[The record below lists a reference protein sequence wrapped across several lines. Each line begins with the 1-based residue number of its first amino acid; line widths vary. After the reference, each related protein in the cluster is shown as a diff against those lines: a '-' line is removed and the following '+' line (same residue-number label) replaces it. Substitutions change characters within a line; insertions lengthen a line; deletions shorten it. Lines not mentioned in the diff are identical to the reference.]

1 MTAPTMQVLVG
12 FQTTTGFGTP
22 FLLNDAFFGV
32 LDTADRG
39 TLGGLQYADLTNIV
53 ESVNITR
60 GRNRQLDQFNAG
72 TATVS
77 FNNSTRIL
85 DPLNTA
91 SIYYPFV
98 LPRCPIIILANGIPI
113 YTGLV
118 TDWNIEYDIANQDMM
133 YASCSD
139 QFTVL
144 ANQALNA
151 VTPAVE
157 SSSARINT
165 VLDLPEI
172 VYQGPREVTTG
183 SSTLGAFAIEQD
195 TNCLD
200 YLQQVT
206 TSEQGYLYV
215 ASNGT
220 LTFKGRTSVLNP
232 VADATFTYDG
242 TGIPYQ
248 TLLNE
253 YGDELLY
260 NYIVT
265 ESPAGGA
272 QTTSDADS
280 INLYQAQQYSVLNL
294 LNSST
299 IEVAELGNY
308 LLGKYRNPVLR
319 FNGLSTQLAA
329 LTETQQNVCFNLDLT
344 DICTVT
350 KNFVSGT
357 PSDVS
362 QTVIVSG
369 VSHNIVPGSHIVS
382 YSFESTDGNQ
392 YLTLDDAIFGR
403 LAGLAYDASLQYDQ
417 SGFIYNNSSN
427 GNLLGW

>member
-1 MTAPTMQVLVG
+1 MTAPVMQVLVG
-12 FQTTTGFGTP
+12 FQTAIGIGTP
-22 FLLNDAFFGV
+22 FLLDNAFSGV
-32 LDTADRG
+32 LDTAGRG
-39 TLGGLQYADLTNIV
+39 TLGGVEFHDLTYIV
-53 ESVNITR
+53 KSVNITR

-77 FNNSTRIL
+77 FDNATRIL
-85 DPLNTA
+85 DPLNT
-91 SIYYPFV
+91 SSPYYPFV
-98 LPRCPIIILANGIPI
+98 LPRSPIIILANDIPI

-118 TDWNIEYDIANQDMM
+118 TDWNLEYDIANQDMM

-144 ANQALNA
+144 ANQALNV

-157 SSSARINT
+157 LSSARINT
-165 VLDLPEI
+165 VLNLPEI
-172 VYQGPREVTTG
+172 LYQGPREITTG
-183 SSTLGAFAIEQD
+183 SSTLGAFQIEQD

-215 ASNGT
+215 AGDGT

-232 VADATFTYDG
+232 VANALFTYDG
-242 TGIPYQ
+242 TGVPYQ

-265 ESPAGGA
+265 ESPAGSA
-272 QTTSDADS
+272 QIASDEDS
-280 INLYQAQQYSVLNL
+280 INFYQNQQYSLLDL

-299 IEVAELGNY
+299 SQVAALGEY

-329 LTETQQNVCFNLDLT
+329 LTETQQNICFNLDLT

-350 KNFVSGT
+350 KNFVTGT
-357 PSDVS
+357 PTDLS

-369 VSHNIVPGSHIVS
+369 VNHNIVPGSHIIS
-382 YSFESTDGNQ
+382 YTFESTDGNQ
-392 YLTLDDAIFGR
+392 YLTLNDSIFGT
-403 LAGLAYDASLQYDQ
+403 LD
-417 SGFIYNNSSN
+417 N
-427 GNLLGW
+427 NLLAF

>member
-1 MTAPTMQVLVG
+1 MTTPTMQVLVG

-22 FLLNDAFFGV
+22 FLLNDAFYGV
-32 LDTADRG
+32 LDTAGRG
-39 TLGGLQYADLTNIV
+39 TLGGLEFADLTNLV
-53 ESVNITR
+53 QSVNITR
-60 GRNRQLDQFNAG
+60 GRSRQLDQFNSG
-72 TATVS
+72 TATIS
-77 FNNSTRIL
+77 FNNATRIL

-113 YTGLV
+113 YTGLI
-118 TDWNIEYDIANQDMM
+118 TDWNLDYDIANQDIMF
-133 YASCSD
+133 AACSD

-151 VTPAVE
+151 VTPAQE
-157 SSSARINT
+157 LSSTRINT
-165 VLDLPEI
+165 ILNLPEI
-172 VYQGPREVTTG
+172 LYQGPRDITTG

-215 ASNGT
+215 AGDGT

-232 VADATFTYDG
+232 VPNATFTYDG

-265 ESPAGGA
+265 ESPAGAA

-280 INLYQAQQYSVLNL
+280 IALYQAQQYVESDL
-294 LNSST
+294 LNST
-299 IEVAELGNY
+299 ISEVAGLGEY

-319 FNGLSTQLAA
+319 FNELSTQLAA
-329 LTETQQNVCFNLDLT
+329 LTEAQQNVCFNLDLT

-350 KNFVSGT
+350 KNFVTGT
-357 PSDVS
+357 PSDIS
-362 QTVIVSG
+362 QTLIVSG
-369 VSHNIVPGSHIVS
+369 VSHDIVPGSHVIA
-382 YSFESTDGNQ
+382 YTFESTDGNQ
-392 YLTLDDAIFGR
+392 YLTLDDVIFGT
-403 LAGLAYDASLQYDQ
+403 LD
-417 SGFIYNNSSN
+417 N
-427 GNLLGW
+427 NLLAF

>member
-1 MTAPTMQVLVG
+1 MTAPVMQVLVG

-22 FLLNDAFFGV
+22 FLLNDAFYGV
-32 LDTADRG
+32 LDTAGRG
-39 TLGGLQYADLTNIV
+39 TLGGLEFADLTNLV

-60 GRNRQLDQFNAG
+60 GRSRQLDQFNAG

-77 FNNSTRIL
+77 FDNATRIL

-113 YTGLV
+113 YTGLI
-118 TDWNIEYDIANQDMM
+118 TDWNLDYDIADQDMM

-151 VTPAVE
+151 VTPPQE
-157 SSSARINT
+157 LSSARFNT
-165 VLDLPEI
+165 ILNLPEI
-172 VYQGPREVTTG
+172 LYQGPREITTG
-183 SSTLGAFAIEQD
+183 SSTLGAFAITQD

-206 TSEQGYLYV
+206 TSEQGYLYI
-215 ASNGT
+215 AGDGT

-232 VADATFTYDG
+232 VVDATFTYDG

-253 YGDELLY
+253 FGDELLY

-265 ESPAGGA
+265 ESPAGAA

-280 INLYQAQQYSVLNL
+280 IALYQTQQYVELKL
-294 LNSST
+294 LNSTTS
-299 IEVAELGNY
+299 EVAGLGEY

-329 LTETQQNVCFNLDLT
+329 LSEAQQNVCFNLDLT
-344 DICTVT
+344 DVCTVT
-350 KNFVSGT
+350 KNFVTGT
-357 PSDVS
+357 PSEIS
-362 QTVIVSG
+362 QTLIVSG
-369 VSHNIVPGSHIVS
+369 VSHNIVPGSHIIS
-382 YSFESTDGNQ
+382 YTFESTDGNQ
-392 YLTLDDAIFGR
+392 YMTLDDTIFGT
-403 LAGLAYDASLQYDQ
+403 LD
-417 SGFIYNNSSN
+417 N
-427 GNLLGW
+427 NLLAF

>member
-1 MTAPTMQVLVG
+1 MTAPVMQVLVG
-12 FQTTTGFGTP
+12 FQTTTGFGTV

-32 LDTADRG
+32 LDTAGRG
-39 TLGGLQYADLTNIV
+39 TLGGLEFADLTSLV

-77 FNNSTRIL
+77 FDNATRIL
-85 DPLNTA
+85 DPSNTA

-113 YTGLV
+113 YTGLI
-118 TDWNIEYDIANQDMM
+118 TDWNLNYDIANQDIM
-133 YASCSD
+133 YAACSD

-144 ANQALNA
+144 ANQSFGGFSNTE
-151 VTPAVE
+151 V
-157 SSSARINT
+157 SSSELVKA
-165 VLDLPEI
+165 VLIQPDVL
-172 VYQGPREVTTG
+172 YQGPQEITTG
-183 SSTLGAFAIEQD
+183 SSTMGAFFIDVD

-200 YLQQVT
+200 YLQRIT
-206 TSEQGYLYV
+206 TSEQGYLYI
-215 ASNGT
+215 AADGT

-253 YGDELLY
+253 FGDELLY

-265 ESPAGGA
+265 ESPAGAA

-280 INLYQAQQYSVLNL
+280 IALYQTQTYQVLDL
-294 LNSST
+294 LNST
-299 IEVAELGNY
+299 VTEVAGLGEY

-329 LTETQQNVCFNLDLT
+329 LTETQQNVCLNLDLT
-344 DICTVT
+344 DVCTVT
-350 KNFVSGT
+350 KNFVTGT
-357 PSDVS
+357 PSDIS
-362 QTVIVSG
+362 QTLIVSG
-369 VSHNIVPGSHIVS
+369 VSHNIVPGSHIIS
-382 YSFESTDGNQ
+382 YTFEATDANQ
-392 YLTLDDAIFGR
+392 YMTLDDTIFGT
-403 LAGLAYDASLQYDQ
+403 LD
-417 SGFIYNNSSN
+417 N
-427 GNLLGW
+427 NLLSF